1 LIKDKGQ
8 FNLPPKMDDRPML
21 SHPEFLYAWMF
32 VIGSV
37 IGSFLNVVIYRLPRG
52 MSLLHPASSCPQC
65 GHVIRWFDNVPILGW
80 LWLRG
85 RCRDC
90 KAKISIRYPIVEAAT
105 AVIFVALAYTAV
117 VAPYS
122 AALRKTQVAAEA
134 APPQPRGAQAEE
146 ASPSIPTDRFFA
158 TYAYHLVLLC
168 ALLAAALIDFD
179 GQKLPRRLITWPS
192 GVGIL
197 WAVYWPAV
205 QALPLAGSADAEG
218 WLARLIA
225 FATCVVGMLAAVV
238 LRLGI
243 FRFMRA
249 ARPRELGLWNATL
262 ALYAVGAFLG
272 FPAVIVIGGAALI
285 WALTTQDPSRKM
297 KLALIK
303 PTALVFALTLAWCLL
318 EHHLQIAFTRG

>member
-1 LIKDKGQ
+1 
-8 FNLPPKMDDRPML
+8 ML
-21 SHPEFLYAWMF
+21 SHPQFLYAWMF

-52 MSLLHPASSCPQC
+52 MSLLHPGSSCPQC
-65 GHVIRWFDNVPILGW
+65 GHLIRWFDNVPILGW

-90 KAKISIRYPIVEAAT
+90 KAKISVRYPLVEAAT
-105 AVIFVALAYTAV
+105 AIIFVALAYTDV
-117 VAPYS
+117 IAPYS
-122 AALRKTQVAAEA
+122 AALQKAQLAAEA
-134 APPQPRGAQAEE
+134 EPAQPRAALADEV
-146 ASPSIPTDRFFA
+146 ARSVPSDRLSA
-158 TYAYHLVLLC
+158 TYAYHLVLLS

-205 QALPLAGSADAEG
+205 QALPLAGSADSEG

-225 FATCVVGMLAAVV
+225 FATSIVGMLAAVV

-272 FPAVIVIGGAALI
+272 FSAVIIIGGAALI
-285 WALTTQDPSRKM
+285 WALTTQDPARKV

-303 PTALVFALTLAWCLL
+303 PTALVFVLTLAWCLV
-318 EHHLQIAFTRG
+318 ERHLQIAFTRS

>member
-1 LIKDKGQ
+1 
-8 FNLPPKMDDRPML
+8 ML
-21 SHPEFLYAWMF
+21 SHPEFLCAWMF

-65 GHVIRWFDNVPILGW
+65 GHLIRWFDNVPILGW
-80 LWLRG
+80 VWLRG

-90 KAKISIRYPIVEAAT
+90 CAGISVRYPLVEAAT
-105 AVIFVALAYTAV
+105 AIIFAALAYTDV
-117 VAPYS
+117 IAPYS
-122 AALRKTQVAAEA
+122 AALHKAQLAAEA
-134 APPQPRGAQAEE
+134 EPAQPRADRVDDIAQ
-146 ASPSIPTDRFFA
+146 SIPSDRLFA
-158 TYAYHLVLLC
+158 TYAYHLVLIC
-168 ALLAAALIDFD
+168 ALFAAALIDFD

-205 QALPLAGSADAEG
+205 QALPLAGSADSEG
-218 WLARLIA
+218 WQARLIA
-225 FATCVVGMLAAVV
+225 LATSIVGMLAAVV

-272 FPAVIVIGGAALI
+272 FQAVIVIGGAALI

-318 EHHLQIAFTRG
+318 EHHLQIAFTRS

>member
-1 LIKDKGQ
+1 
-8 FNLPPKMDDRPML
+8 ML
-21 SHPEFLYAWMF
+21 SHPEFLYLWMF

-52 MSLLHPASSCPQC
+52 MSLLHPGSSCPQC
-65 GHVIRWFDNVPILGW
+65 GHLIRWFDNVPIFGW

-90 KAKISIRYPIVEAAT
+90 QAKISIRYPLVEAAT
-105 AVIFVALAYTAV
+105 ALIFVALAYTDV

-122 AALRKTQVAAEA
+122 AALEKAQLTAEAGPKQPRAAHAEQVAE
-134 APPQPRGAQAEE
+134 
-146 ASPSIPTDRFFA
+146 SVPSDQFFA
-158 TYAYHLVLLC
+158 IYAYHLVLLC

-179 GQKLPRRLITWPS
+179 GQKLPRQSITWPAAA
-192 GVGIL
+192 GIL

-205 QALPLAGSADAEG
+205 QALPLAGSADSEG

-225 FATCVVGMLAAVV
+225 FAMSIVGMLAAVA

-272 FPAVIVIGGAALI
+272 FPAVIVIGGATLA
-285 WALTTQDPSRKM
+285 WAFTTQDPSRKM
-297 KLALIK
+297 KLGLIK
-303 PTALVFALTLAWCLL
+303 PTALVFALTLAWCLA
-318 EHHLQIAFTRG
+318 ERHLQIAFTRS

>member
-1 LIKDKGQ
+1 
-8 FNLPPKMDDRPML
+8 ML

-65 GHVIRWFDNVPILGW
+65 GHLIRWFDNVPILGW

-90 KAKISIRYPIVEAAT
+90 KAKISIRYPLVEAAT
-105 AVIFVALAYTAV
+105 AIVFMALASTDV
-117 VAPYS
+117 IAPYS
-122 AALRKTQVAAEA
+122 SELRKAQQTAEA
-134 APPQPRGAQAEE
+134 GPQPRAERADE
-146 ASPSIPTDRFFA
+146 ITQSIPTDRFFA
-158 TYAYHLVLLC
+158 TYAYHLVLIC

-179 GQKLPRRLITWPS
+179 QQKLPRRSITWPS

-205 QALPLAGSADAEG
+205 QALPLAGSADPEG

-225 FATCVVGMLAAVV
+225 LATSIVGMLAAVV

-285 WALTTQDPSRKM
+285 WALMTQDPSRKT

-303 PTALVFALTLAWCLL
+303 PTALVFALALAWCLA
-318 EHHLQIAFTRG
+318 ERHLQIGFTRS

>member
-1 LIKDKGQ
+1 
-8 FNLPPKMDDRPML
+8 ML
-21 SHPEFLYAWMF
+21 SHPQFLYAWMF

-52 MSLLHPASSCPQC
+52 MSLLHPGSSCPQC
-65 GHVIRWFDNVPILGW
+65 GHLIRWFDNVPTLGW

-90 KAKISIRYPIVEAAT
+90 SAKISVRYPLVEAAT
-105 AVIFVALAYTAV
+105 AIIFVALAYTDAI
-117 VAPYS
+117 APYS
-122 AALRKTQVAAEA
+122 VALRKAQQTAEA
-134 APPQPRGAQAEE
+134 APAEPRAVQAEE
-146 ASPSIPTDRFFA
+146 VAASVPADLFFA

-205 QALPLAGSADAEG
+205 QALPLAGSADSEG

-225 FATCVVGMLAAVV
+225 FATSIVGMLAAVV

-272 FPAVIVIGGAALI
+272 FSAVIIIGGAALI
-285 WALTTQDPSRKM
+285 WALTTQDPARKV

-303 PTALVFALTLAWCLL
+303 PTALVFALTLAWCLV
-318 EHHLQIAFTRG
+318 ERHLQIAFTRS

>member
-1 LIKDKGQ
+1 
-8 FNLPPKMDDRPML
+8 ML

-52 MSLLHPASSCPQC
+52 MSLLHPGSSCPQC
-65 GHVIRWFDNVPILGW
+65 GHLIRWFDNVPILGW

-90 KAKISIRYPIVEAAT
+90 KAKISIRYQLVEAAT
-105 AVIFVALAYTAV
+105 AIIFVAVAYSDV

-122 AALRKTQVAAEA
+122 VALRKAEQTAEA
-134 APPQPRGAQAEE
+134 APPEPRAVRTEQIAASVQAEQ
-146 ASPSIPTDRFFA
+146 FFA
-158 TYAYHLVLLC
+158 AYAYHLVLIC
-168 ALLAAALIDFD
+168 TLLAAALIDFD
-179 GQKLPRRLITWPS
+179 QQKLPRQLITWPS

-205 QALPLAGSADAEG
+205 QALPLAGSADSEG
-218 WLARLIA
+218 WPARAIA
-225 FATCVVGMLAAVV
+225 FATSIVGMLAAVV

-272 FPAVIVIGGAALI
+272 FPAVIIIGGATLI
-285 WALTTQDPSRKM
+285 WALMTQDPSRKAR
-297 KLALIK
+297 LALIK
-303 PTALVFALTLAWCLL
+303 PTALVFALALAWCLA
-318 EHHLQIAFTRG
+318 ERHLQIAFTRS